1 MKNQILFLGF
11 ILFLLPNLLLSQDKK
26 AKIEI
31 PATTVEL
38 NKRGVLINV
47 GGIKV
52 KANKRKRN
60 GEWHHEI
67 EKECN
72 FKIANAIIV
81 YGNVVNNNPEQ
92 IFYVKSGARLQANGQ
107 GNSIFVEGNAFV
119 HANGMNTVVHVQ
131 SGAEVMANGMG
142 ATIYKEPGVQLTA
155 KGMNNRVILCET
167 INFYRR

>member
-11 ILFLLPNLLLSQDKK
+11 FLFVSPFFLHSQDKK
-26 AKIEI
+26 AEI
-31 PATTVEL
+31 TVPATSVEL
-38 NKRGVLINV
+38 NKRGVQINV
-47 GGIKV
+47 GGIKI

-60 GEWHHEI
+60 REWHHEA

-72 FKIANAIIV
+72 FRIGNAIV
-81 YGNVVNNNPEQ
+81 VSGNVINNNPEQ
-92 IFYVKSGARLQANGQ
+92 TFYVKSGARLQANGQ
-107 GNSIFVEGNAFV
+107 NNFIFVEGNASV
-119 HANGMNTVVHVQ
+119 QANGMNTVIHVQ

-155 KGMNNRVILCET
+155 KGMNNHVILCET